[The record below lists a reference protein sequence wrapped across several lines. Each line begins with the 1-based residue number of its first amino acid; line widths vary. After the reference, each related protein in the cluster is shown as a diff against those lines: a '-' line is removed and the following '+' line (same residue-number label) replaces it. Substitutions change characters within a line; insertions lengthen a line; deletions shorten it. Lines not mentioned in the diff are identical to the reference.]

1 MLNKTPRAHA
11 ALADRSDALSAF
23 ERRVLIIC
31 NGTRSLDEVRALL
44 GVEAAGA
51 VRRLL
56 AEDYLSGI
64 AVPRGVLGQA
74 LTAIRGER
82 RAGPVP
88 VAPPPPRG
96 VDQQPAPGTDPAPAR
111 RRSVVAA
118 KMYVIG
124 LLQLQRNPEAVAQ
137 AALLQTCREPDA
149 IMASIADS
157 LDCIA
162 ATCTPSYTLRVLERL
177 REITPEAQL
186 AQLPHA
192 PSATIAAEG

>member
-31 NGTRSLDEVRALL
+31 NGTRTLDEVRGLL
-44 GVEAAGA
+44 GVEAAVA

-56 AEDYLSGI
+56 AEDYLSGV
-64 AVPRGVLGQA
+64 AVPRGALGQA
-74 LTAIRGER
+74 LMALRGER

-88 VAPPPPRG
+88 AAPPPRG
-96 VDQQPAPGTDPAPAR
+96 ADRPPAPGTDPAPAR

-162 ATCTPSYTLRVLERL
+162 ASCKPSYTLRVLERL

-186 AQLPHA
+186 AQLPRA
-192 PSATIAAEG
+192 PSALIAAEG

>member
-11 ALADRSDALSAF
+11 ALSDRSDALTAF

-31 NGTRSLDEVRALL
+31 DGNRTLDQVRGLL
-44 GVEAAGA
+44 GIEATAA

-56 AEDYLSGI
+56 AEEYLSGV
-64 AVPRGVLGQA
+64 APPRGVLGQA
-74 LTAIRGER
+74 LTALRGER
-82 RAGPVP
+82 RPSQASVPSTPDPGGGRHPPGADAGL
-88 VAPPPPRG
+88 
-96 VDQQPAPGTDPAPAR
+96 AR

-137 AALLQTCREPDA
+137 AALLQTCRESEAIMDA
-149 IMASIADS
+149 IAES

-162 ATCTPSYTLRVLERL
+162 ATCNPSYTQRVVERL
-177 REITPEAQL
+177 REITPEALL
-186 AQLPHA
+186 ARLPHA
-192 PSATIAAEG
+192 PGAAMAADA